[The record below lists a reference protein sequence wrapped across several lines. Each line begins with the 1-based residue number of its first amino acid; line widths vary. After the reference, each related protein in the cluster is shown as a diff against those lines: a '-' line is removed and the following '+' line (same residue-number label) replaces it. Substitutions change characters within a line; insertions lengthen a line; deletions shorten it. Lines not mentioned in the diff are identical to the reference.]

1 MTDEKSKDNSDTKA
15 DHARSERLEWIVA
28 ALSAVVV
35 VILAGTILFE
45 AVTARGK
52 TPDISL
58 TPGQSYAMASG
69 YGIDVT
75 VRNTGDVTV
84 ADVQIEGRLGDLG
97 ETSSVTID
105 YLPASSS
112 VEIGLGFEDE
122 PDPERLALRVLGYHY
137 P

>member
-28 ALSAVVV
+28 AISAVIV

-69 YGIDVT
+69 YGGLENMANTVMMEALVT
-75 VRNTGDVTV
+75 M
-84 ADVQIEGRLGDLG
+84 AM
-97 ETSSVTID
+97 
-105 YLPASSS
+105 P
-112 VEIGLGFEDE
+112 
-122 PDPERLALRVLGYHY
+122 
-137 P
+137 